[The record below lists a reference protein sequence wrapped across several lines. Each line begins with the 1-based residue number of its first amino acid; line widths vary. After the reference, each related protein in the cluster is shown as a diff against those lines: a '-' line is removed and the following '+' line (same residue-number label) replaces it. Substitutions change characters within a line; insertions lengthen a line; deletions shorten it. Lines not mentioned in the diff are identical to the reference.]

1 MNQKLKDE
9 LARHKK
15 ERVTTQRAIAAKLGV
30 DEARLSAWAGDHRQ
44 PNPEQMAALC
54 GELGVEP
61 LEIGYEL
68 GSEPVVR
75 RVG

>member
-9 LARHKK
+9 LARHKR
-15 ERVTTQRAIAAKLGV
+15 ERGTTQRAIAAELEV

-44 PNPEQMAALC
+44 PNPEQVARLC
-54 GELGVEP
+54 SELGVEP
-61 LEIGYEL
+61 LDIGYEL
-68 GSEPVVR
+68 GSKPVVR